1 MRAPSRVDMLETEDR
16 VGDTK
21 LSTSAP
27 QRPVGRLTT
36 PSEGAGRKLKAA
48 PAISEGFGRTASV
61 GFAAPI
67 LPVPTIDQPH
77 GSSLDGNDLPDR
89 ERPKT
94 LAEAINKERVIS
106 RAASRSSSAED
117 LNLAS
122 RKVLANT
129 ASSGPRSVRV
139 TIASVDSQI
148 KDFSETISDHHV
160 SKISKILALR
170 KSPILQMFHDSEL
183 HTLADMCPVSRLSEG
198 TLLIRQGDESTTC
211 MYLIISGLFRILVD
225 FTGMGDFASA
235 EQVDVAKVGT
245 VIGEMGML
253 TGQRR
258 RAFVQAASMCDVLEL
273 PLSVIRAICLYR
285 PEIKMKLENMMQ
297 DHGSNFNQKM
307 SEAEHRAEV
316 EQQELMSKIEA
327 SMEELEEHKRRV
339 RSEARDKIKATI
351 RKARKEEEG
360 SGHACAPTISKHNQ
374 NNQNVLRELE
384 AALGEHAE
392 LARLAPDPPQRS
404 LLHSA
409 AHEGLVLFCS
419 RLLHAKADPSHP
431 DALRQTPLHL
441 AVLGAE
447 LRSSEQHLHTV
458 RLLLAAG
465 ARLTRDQHGHSPLD
479 LAAREDVRYVVQG
492 HLHGV
497 QLTVCAL

>member
-1 MRAPSRVDMLETEDR
+1 MLETEDR

-36 PSEGAGRKLKAA
+36 PSEGVGRKLKAA

-160 SKISKILALR
+160 RRLPCGARIVQNIGPCRRLLTEPPEVCAGFQDFKNLGTQKEPHFAN
-170 KSPILQMFHDSEL
+170 
-183 HTLADMCPVSRLSEG
+183 VSRQRTAYFGRHVSSFTPLRGFLMPQSCRDRSLQRVLKRIPSHSFSHFVLFLQG
-198 TLLIRQGDESTTC
+198 TLLIRQGDESTC

-225 FTGMGDFASA
+225 FTGADWMFGTILHLNVA
-235 EQVDVAKVGT
+235 EWVDKRQ
-245 VIGEMGML
+245 EW
-253 TGQRR
+253 
-258 RAFVQAASMCDVLEL
+258 
-273 PLSVIRAICLYR
+273 AISPR
-285 PEIKMKLENMMQ
+285 Q
-297 DHGSNFNQKM
+297 S
-307 SEAEHRAEV
+307 
-316 EQQELMSKIEA
+316 
-327 SMEELEEHKRRV
+327 
-339 RSEARDKIKATI
+339 RSEFSAVRDI
-351 RKARKEEEG
+351 
-360 SGHACAPTISKHNQ
+360 
-374 NNQNVLRELE
+374 
-384 AALGEHAE
+384 
-392 LARLAPDPPQRS
+392 
-404 LLHSA
+404 
-409 AHEGLVLFCS
+409 
-419 RLLHAKADPSHP
+419 
-431 DALRQTPLHL
+431 HL
-441 AVLGAE
+441 AQAVFLF
-447 LRSSEQHLHTV
+447 T
-458 RLLLAAG
+458 RLKRC
-465 ARLTRDQHGHSPLD
+465 RLT
-479 LAAREDVRYVVQG
+479 
-492 HLHGV
+492 
-497 QLTVCAL
+497 